1 MPTGLTTN
9 LWGDDAVVV
18 DMEDLAY
25 HLCTT
30 AQRAGDKIKEI
41 RLTFSDEDF
50 QIKGDGSPVTV
61 ADLKAHEA
69 ITEALSLLRPEWP
82 IVSEEG
88 SSGGDPLDSEYSFL
102 VDPLDGTKEFIR
114 GNGMYTVNIAV
125 MALRGNGRWEPMLGV
140 VHAPESTSTWFG
152 GVGVPATLQDEEG
165 IRTISSGSDRSKPV
179 IVGSVSHS
187 SPKDLEFAE
196 SIGEHV
202 FEGVG
207 SSLKICRVADGSA
220 DLAPRFGTTS
230 CWDTAAAHAVLNAA
244 GGSLVDPSGQ
254 ELDYDIK
261 TEILNPWFLA
271 TSGGLGIDQWKSH
284 QGP

>member
-1 MPTGLTTN
+1 
-9 LWGDDAVVV
+9 
-18 DMEDLAY
+18 MEDLAY
-25 HLCTT
+25 HLCTI

-41 RLTFSDEDF
+41 RLTFSDEDLK
-50 QIKGDGSPVTV
+50 IKGDGSPVTI
-61 ADLKAHEA
+61 ADISAHEV
-69 ITEALSLLRPEWP
+69 IIEALSLLRPEWP

-88 SSGGDPLDSEYSFL
+88 SSGGDPLGSDHSFL

-125 MALRGNGRWEPMLGV
+125 MALRGNGRWEPVLGV
-140 VHAPESTSTWFG
+140 VHAPEFTSTWFG
-152 GVGVPATLQDEEG
+152 GARVPATLQNDNG
-165 IRTISSGSDRSKPV
+165 IRRISSGSDRPIPV

-187 SPKDLEFAE
+187 SPRIASTLRPSGNMSTRGGVLAQDLW
-196 SIGEHV
+196 
-202 FEGVG
+202 
-207 SSLKICRVADGSA
+207 VADGSA

>member
-1 MPTGLTTN
+1 MTTK
-9 LWGDDAVVV
+9 LRGDDVVVV

-25 HLCTT
+25 HLCTI
-30 AQRAGDKIKEI
+30 AQRAGDKIREI
-41 RLTFSDEDF
+41 RLTFSDEDLK
-50 QIKGDGSPVTV
+50 IKGDGSPVTV
-61 ADLKAHEA
+61 ADLNAHEV
-69 ITEALSLLRPEWP
+69 ITGALHLLRPEWP

-88 SSGGDPLDSEYSFL
+88 SSGGDPLDSDYSFL

-125 MALRGNGRWEPMLGV
+125 MALRGNGRWEPVLGV
-140 VHAPESTSTWFG
+140 VHAPEFMSTWFG
-152 GVGVPATLQDEEG
+152 GVGVRATLQNEDG
-165 IRTISSGSDRSKPV
+165 IRTISSGSDRSTP
-179 IVGSVSHS
+179 IILGSVSHS
-187 SPKDLEFAE
+187 TPMDREFAE

-244 GGSLVDPSGQ
+244 GGCLVDPSGQ

-271 TSGGLGIDQWKSH
+271 SSGGLGVDQWKSH
-284 QGP
+284 QAP

>member
-9 LWGDDAVVV
+9 LWGDDAVV

-244 GGSLVDPSGQ
+244 GGSLVDPSGK